1 MDNQSSN
8 SDTDDDVVIILSE
21 SDDSDTESNVESE
34 TSNDIQNSVDGAV
47 TFEDVNGVEVPEEDA
62 SEIMKDLSFDN
73 ALNMLDKEDRENYKE
88 INETLKK
95 LPSMKTLKNMQLDEI
110 TVETIE
116 NNKFSENTAN
126 YYTYVLNVYMK
137 YFRMQLAEDPEF
149 NGGMPFP
156 LKLNT
161 IKQYAF
167 YLRITKAYAHSTTIR
182 LSYFALKRL
191 NFKYCNDNLQ
201 SLSKQVKA
209 FFIQLAYSVGSD
221 QYKIR
226 PLLNKGKEQ
235 ILNAIDQSIYLDCL
249 LSLLVMQGRSRGLRG
264 DTLQAVKLRDIT
276 FIRSMVNK
284 FVLLTTRF
292 WIEKDKTV
300 FKRKRYQTL
309 LGNPNYKRCGNI
321 CLLLYL
327 THFRKVF
334 RVNDPIYLLNLP
346 QGHPDWQILDEYLDE
361 PLFLST
367 DGKNSWSNKCMSNK
381 MKNFCSAHKIE
392 LYSTRSLRS
401 GLCCSLL
408 LKYKMLHGEL
418 HSSFLE
424 KVKEFIGWESIKEI
438 NIYKRFVTDHY
449 SEEGILCES
458 RVSNTMISD
467 ILSSV
472 IEEEGCAD
480 GLLDFQFSWDGVIP
494 LKNLKVE
501 HLWCNSVRHSNDKF
515 IWHLRIPGSL
525 SCYLQLTCSEKEKRR
540 ILEEQEEAKRL
551 KQRYHAHEAEK
562 VYNKY
567 YSNFITRDLDIDAR
581 NSEEGKA
588 SKSKMK
594 VVLKYAKDK
603 AIRLWDENTVIIYCK
618 ENNLY
623 LDKKKWVINQ
633 NKKANKKDEYS
644 ADYYKEHAKLMEW
657 KQQQLHNVQKEMK
670 EKEKELK
677 LQHLLRSKEE
687 IAKRR
692 LQQDTDLTI
701 VKDLQYDSEDSK
713 IEGCNGKNDVVKKDV
728 SNVSIKVEKAVYNK
742 RKYMKMKGS
751 KILKVSI
758 STKSI
763 KDIENDSD
771 KEITKLLDKNYH
783 LYDSLGLS
791 VSVLKRK
798 RMYRI
803 IDDVNGN
810 DDSDDD
816 QMMEDDDEMLY

>member
-1 MDNQSSN
+1 MIISN
-8 SDTDDDVVIILSE
+8 RYPNKS
-21 SDDSDTESNVESE
+21 
-34 TSNDIQNSVDGAV
+34 
-47 TFEDVNGVEVPEEDA
+47 
-62 SEIMKDLSFDN
+62 
-73 ALNMLDKEDRENYKE
+73 
-88 INETLKK
+88 K
-95 LPSMKTLKNMQLDEI
+95 L
-110 TVETIE
+110 
-116 NNKFSENTAN
+116 
-126 YYTYVLNVYMK
+126 
-137 YFRMQLAEDPEF
+137 
-149 NGGMPFP
+149 
-156 LKLNT
+156 
-161 IKQYAF
+161 
-167 YLRITKAYAHSTTIR
+167 
-182 LSYFALKRL
+182 
-191 NFKYCNDNLQ
+191 
-201 SLSKQVKA
+201 

-551 KQRYHAHEAEK
+551 KQRYHAYEAEK

-687 IAKRR
+687 IAKR
-692 LQQDTDLTI
+692 
-701 VKDLQYDSEDSK
+701 
-713 IEGCNGKNDVVKKDV
+713 
-728 SNVSIKVEKAVYNK
+728 
-742 RKYMKMKGS
+742 
-751 KILKVSI
+751 
-758 STKSI
+758 
-763 KDIENDSD
+763 
-771 KEITKLLDKNYH
+771 
-783 LYDSLGLS
+783 
-791 VSVLKRK
+791 
-798 RMYRI
+798 
-803 IDDVNGN
+803 
-810 DDSDDD
+810 
-816 QMMEDDDEMLY
+816 DDDEMELMEMYTYSALNPESMLTSSNKQDVEDIKEKKESMQKVINYTHDKNFTQQLSKLLLDVLYHVRFPILDPQEVYELIEPSKVVSAELLLEAYRCHALQNRIELLTAPRLKVREGSLFYVSGVVENVQIGKLKGWTLFYHKPYHHPTTEVDLQPAKGTRILVGARHKNSNSLALCAMGRKEKVLKETFENETTKENGCYFYHWKNHSFGFSDTNVVQLGTADLSTDSKLKLSWHLTGRGGYRCGLLTSLNESKEWEKMLFYA